1 MLHGSSSTPP
11 QCPGHR
17 SCVAAWAGGWKL
29 VGPGGAGLTYAA
41 TQHTI
46 SCEFAAEQ
54 DRGHLLA
61 SLWANIISTLNI
73 FKCAAGTV
81 LRTDYCSFFAQHVFY
96 RDPWYSFDKNPFFRW
111 LILILNAHPHHQF
124 CTHWSY
130 SFEILLRLCAW
141 SAWSSGATAK
151 YLLKQQELR
160 TQ

>member
-1 MLHGSSSTPP
+1 MQYAFMLHGSSSTPP

-17 SCVAAWAGGWKL
+17 SCVAAWAACWEL

-73 FKCAAGTV
+73 FKCTARNSFYGLNIAV
-81 LRTDYCSFFAQHVFY
+81 FFCSA
-96 RDPWYSFDKNPFFRW
+96 R
-111 LILILNAHPHHQF
+111 ILKLTFLP
-124 CTHWSY
+124 
-130 SFEILLRLCAW
+130 
-141 SAWSSGATAK
+141 
-151 YLLKQQELR
+151 
-160 TQ
+160 